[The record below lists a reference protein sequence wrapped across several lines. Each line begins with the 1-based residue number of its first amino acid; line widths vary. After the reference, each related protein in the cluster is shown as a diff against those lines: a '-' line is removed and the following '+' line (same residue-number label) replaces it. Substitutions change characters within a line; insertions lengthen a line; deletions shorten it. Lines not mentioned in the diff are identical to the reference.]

1 MTMTMIVKNDDEKAA
16 DVNDNVND
24 NDDDKY
30 DDDSNMMKTCLRQG
44 FPLRKRRRE
53 GWSRKAEPAR
63 QSLSGRATI
72 QCWKP
77 DHHDNHDDNDDH
89 DDNDH
94 NDNDHDYY
102 IDHNDND
109 PVLKTQNYGF

>member
-1 MTMTMIVKNDDEKAA
+1 MLMIMTMIMKKDNKKAA
-16 DVNDNVND
+16 DVNDND
-24 NDDDKY
+24 IDDEKMIMTV
-30 DDDSNMMKTCLRQG
+30 NMMKTCLRQG
-44 FPLRKRRRE
+44 FQLRKRRRE

-72 QCWKP
+72 QGWKP